1 MSLSKKQKRI
11 IKVLAE
17 THSAQEISN
26 KISVSS
32 EAIANYMHEMGYFS
46 KKTPVSNSF
55 LKHVLSQTE
64 HLSKKWFFEHRFIFI
79 GLGVLVI
86 VVYANSINNAFVSD
100 DLPLINDPR
109 LGSLEYAVHVPHM
122 FLRTILYS
130 ITYNIFGANPAA
142 FRIPSILFHVGTVWL
157 TFILV
162 WLLTNTRTALI
173 SAVLFAVHPI
183 LVEPVIWISGGIYP
197 QYSMVVL
204 ASLTCYILGLKHK
217 HFYIISGI
225 LFIVS
230 LLVSEKAIVLPFLIF
245 LFDLVTGR
253 ISKNWKWY
261 IVVFGVI
268 LFFFGFIARFFFE
281 RIHDLSNMY
290 YLESGF
296 DNPLFLIPVALSNY
310 VFLLF
315 WPQRLTLYHT
325 EVAPTAFLFIIQT
338 FATILYGALLVITYR
353 KNRSL
358 FFFLAF
364 FFVSLTPFLTP
375 FRISWV
381 VAERYVY
388 LGSIG
393 IIASVSMGFSW
404 MMKRYSEYRDVIIG
418 LVVIIVMIFSIR
430 SMVRNSH
437 WKNED
442 VLWVATVAASPN
454 SHNAHNN
461 MGDVYVR
468 QGNYQN
474 AALEFSRAIEIKP
487 DYADAY
493 HNLANAYQRLNN
505 QEQALA
511 FYQKAL
517 EINPNLWQSHV
528 QIAGIYAIQEDLQ
541 KAEEELTKALE
552 ISPNNSDVLT
562 SFAVLSLFQGDPQKA
577 QTYLQQALQLN
588 PKNVRAQGVLRQIQ
602 SGSQIIIQPTP
613 SVTP

>member
-1 MSLSKKQKRI
+1 MTNRLSEIQI
-11 IKVLAE
+11 IPIKPQNGLVGFASFVL
-17 THSAQEISN
+17 
-26 KISVSS
+26 
-32 EAIANYMHEMGYFS
+32 
-46 KKTPVSNSF
+46 
-55 LKHVLSQTE
+55 
-64 HLSKKWFFEHRFIFI
+64 
-79 GLGVLVI
+79 
-86 VVYANSINNAFVSD
+86 D
-100 DLPLINDPR
+100 
-109 LGSLEYAVHVPHM
+109 GSL
-122 FLRTILYS
+122 
-130 ITYNIFGANPAA
+130 
-142 FRIPSILFHVGTVWL
+142 
-157 TFILV
+157 
-162 WLLTNTRTALI
+162 
-173 SAVLFAVHPI
+173 
-183 LVEPVIWISGGIYP
+183 
-197 QYSMVVL
+197 
-204 ASLTCYILGLKHK
+204 
-217 HFYIISGI
+217 
-225 LFIVS
+225 
-230 LLVSEKAIVLPFLIF
+230 
-245 LFDLVTGR
+245 
-253 ISKNWKWY
+253 
-261 IVVFGVI
+261 
-268 LFFFGFIARFFFE
+268 
-281 RIHDLSNMY
+281 
-290 YLESGF
+290 
-296 DNPLFLIPVALSNY
+296 
-310 VFLLF
+310 
-315 WPQRLTLYHT
+315 
-325 EVAPTAFLFIIQT
+325 
-338 FATILYGALLVITYR
+338 
-353 KNRSL
+353 
-358 FFFLAF
+358 
-364 FFVSLTPFLTP
+364 
-375 FRISWV
+375 
-381 VAERYVY
+381 Y